1 MSIIYPILAAVAVSA
16 GADGPKPAALKAQ
29 DVLDRMAAAYAGCK
43 SYIDSGVVTTVFDT
57 PDGKQRT
64 TEVRPFTTAFVR
76 PDQFRYE
83 FSMKG
88 GGPARHF
95 VVWRKGKD
103 VQIWWSFNLSDE
115 QRKAYR
121 KSLSSA
127 LAGADVLADGSA
139 LTIPALLLPKEV
151 EGRRLTDLKEAKR
164 IEDDKIDKVEC
175 FRIQGKYADT
185 PMTLWIDQK
194 TFLVR
199 RIVTLTQ
206 VNFRLEVTTNYTPAI
221 DVKIE
226 EKKLEFGHPKE

>member
-1 MSIIYPILAAVAVSA
+1 MSIIYSILAAVAVSV
-16 GADGPKPAALKAQ
+16 GGDGPKPAALKAQ

-43 SYIDSGVVTTVFDT
+43 SYIDSGVVETVFDV
-57 PDGKQRT
+57 PDGKQQ

-83 FSMKG
+83 FTMKG

-95 VVWRKGKD
+95 VVWRRDKD
-103 VQIWWSFNLSDE
+103 LQIWWDFNLSDE

-127 LAGADVLADGSA
+127 LAGAAPLSDGSA
-139 LTIPALLLPKEV
+139 NTIPALLLPKEV

-199 RIVTLTQ
+199 RIVTRTQ